1 MKVIAT
7 GESREGNVTRG
18 LHLDRNTS
26 KTILVSIPGGGNT
39 GSYYI
44 I

>member
-1 MKVIAT
+1 MKIIAT
-7 GESREGNVTRG
+7 GESREGNMTRG

-26 KTILVSIPGGGNT
+26 ETILVSIPGGGNT